1 MKLTEAGKAFIQKAI
16 ANEETLKLR
25 FYGIYQSGDFTIG
38 ADIDTLINTDH
49 IIEVEGYEIGV
60 SPEVMSKLK
69 KATIHAQL
77 HTQDKGLILLNCK

>member
-1 MKLTEAGKAFIQKAI
+1 MWLLVEIDRGRKNIYSKAT

-38 ADIDTLINTDH
+38 ADIDTLLDMEY
-49 IIEVEGYEIGV
+49 IIEVEDYEIGL

-69 KATIHAQL
+69 TATIHAQL
-77 HTQDKGLILLNCK
+77 HTR

>member
-1 MKLTEAGKAFIQKAI
+1 MKWTETGKAFIQKAI

-38 ADIDTLINTDH
+38 ADIDTLIDTNH
-49 IIEVEGYEIGV
+49 IIEVEGYEIGL

-69 KATIHAQL
+69 TAMIHAQL
-77 HTQDKGLILLNCK
+77 HTR